1 MVLMSQHRITRS
13 LQRMA
18 FEILEVAG
26 DRSIMLI
33 GINIRGYAVAVM
45 LRDFLQNV
53 HSGATELVQMDA
65 NKVVATVPDAATPD
79 ATNSDATVPDA
90 APDTI
95 PINTNG
101 SVLVFVDDVI
111 FSGLTIYRAM
121 LRTQNMQEA
130 ENVLVAALVDRG
142 HRRIPIRA
150 DVTGMHVPTKL
161 NEHIQLQLR
170 DDKPYEVLLMP

>member
-65 NKVVATVPDAATPD
+65 NKV
-79 ATNSDATVPDA
+79 
-90 APDTI
+90 DTI

-121 LRTQNMQEA
+121 LRTQNLQEA

>member
-1 MVLMSQHRITRS
+1 M
-13 LQRMA
+13 
-18 FEILEVAG
+18 
-26 DRSIMLI
+26 
-33 GINIRGYAVAVM
+33 
-45 LRDFLQNV
+45 
-53 HSGATELVQMDA
+53 
-65 NKVVATVPDAATPD
+65 
-79 ATNSDATVPDA
+79 
-90 APDTI
+90 
-95 PINTNG
+95 
-101 SVLVFVDDVI
+101 DDVI

-121 LRTQNMQEA
+121 LRTQNLQEA

>member
-26 DRSIMLI
+26 DHPIVLI

-53 HSGATELVQMDA
+53 HSGATELVHMDA
-65 NKVVATVPDAATPD
+65 NIVDVAIPDA
-79 ATNSDATVPDA
+79 STV
-90 APDTI
+90 DTI
-95 PINTNG
+95 PIKTNG

-121 LRTQNMQEA
+121 LRTQNLQEA
-130 ENVLVAALVDRG
+130 ENVLVAALIDRG

-170 DDKPYEVLLMP
+170 DEKPFEVLLMP

>member
-26 DRSIMLI
+26 DHSIVLI

-65 NKVVATVPDAATPD
+65 NKV
-79 ATNSDATVPDA
+79 
-90 APDTI
+90 DTI

-101 SVLVFVDDVI
+101 SVLVYVDDVI

-121 LRTQNMQEA
+121 LRTQNLQEA

-170 DDKPYEVLLMP
+170 EDKPYEVLLMP

>member
-53 HSGATELVQMDA
+53 HSEATELVQMDA
-65 NKVVATVPDAATPD
+65 NKVVATVPDAT
-79 ATNSDATVPDA
+79 TV
-90 APDTI
+90 DTI

-121 LRTQNMQEA
+121 LRTQNLQEA